1 MKKLVLLLILF
12 FMTLYSYSEN
22 YENLDT
28 IYNRVANLFKQE
40 KYIECFDLSK
50 DLYEQ
55 SVEVED
61 TVLVFNSLYYMGF
74 SNQRM
79 GNMEEA

>member
-12 FMTLYSYSEN
+12 FMALYSYSEN
-22 YENLDT
+22 SENLDT

-40 KYIECFDLSK
+40 KYIECNDLAK
-50 DLYEQ
+50 CLYEK
-55 SVEVED
+55 SIETTD

-74 SNQRM
+74 SN
-79 GNMEEA
+79 